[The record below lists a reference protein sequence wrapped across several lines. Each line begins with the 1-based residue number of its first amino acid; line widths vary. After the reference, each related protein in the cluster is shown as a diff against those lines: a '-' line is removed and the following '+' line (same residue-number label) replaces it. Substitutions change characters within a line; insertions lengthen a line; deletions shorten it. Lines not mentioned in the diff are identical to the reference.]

1 MSDDEDSDKEVEPEE
16 ERDRVA
22 HEIFDEDDTEEDHR
36 EKSPRPAAAEE
47 EGGEFGNIDDSGE
60 ESGVYIFSFC
70 LVLCICG
77 YLQNIGLWVAMII
90 QCIFWYKSYFDHG
103 NLCDCSK

>member
-1 MSDDEDSDKEVEPEE
+1 MYSCFEKLATFSVGISFKILCFICSQKKLKRVRVMSDDEDSDKEGEPED

-22 HEIFDEDDTEEDHR
+22 QEIFDGDDVDDDRR

-60 ESGVYIFSFC
+60 ESGS
-70 LVLCICG
+70 
-77 YLQNIGLWVAMII
+77 
-90 QCIFWYKSYFDHG
+90 
-103 NLCDCSK
+103 